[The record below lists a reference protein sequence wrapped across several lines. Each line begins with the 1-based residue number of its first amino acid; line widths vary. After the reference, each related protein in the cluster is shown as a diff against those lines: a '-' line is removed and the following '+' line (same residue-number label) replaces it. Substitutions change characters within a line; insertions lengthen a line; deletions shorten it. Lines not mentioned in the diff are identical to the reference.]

1 MACSSTVDNR
11 RTLLDN
17 SASGGR
23 FNGKAGFPPFPTYR
37 SSDLIHMTVL
47 ILASGSETRAT
58 LLRNAGLEIS
68 VQPARIDE
76 ENLRLSLQADGATT
90 ADLADALAEHKALKV
105 SQKNA
110 EGLVLGCDQIL
121 DLDGKVMTKPDSRD
135 HARTQLLHLRGQ
147 THCLL
152 SAAVLYHQGK
162 PVWRHTAVA
171 RLTMRSFS
179 DAFLERYLHEN
190 WQDIR
195 HSVGCY
201 QLEGPGIRLFSRIEG
216 DYFGILGLPL
226 LELLNVLTLR
236 KDIDG

>member
-37 SSDLIHMTVL
+37 SSDLIHMSVL

-58 LLRNAGLEIS
+58 LLRHAGLEIS

-90 ADLADALAEHKALKV
+90 ADLADALAEHKASKV

-135 HARTQLLHLRGQ
+135 HARTQLLH
-147 THCLL
+147 
-152 SAAVLYHQGK
+152 
-162 PVWRHTAVA
+162 
-171 RLTMRSFS
+171 
-179 DAFLERYLHEN
+179 
-190 WQDIR
+190 
-195 HSVGCY
+195 
-201 QLEGPGIRLFSRIEG
+201 
-216 DYFGILGLPL
+216 
-226 LELLNVLTLR
+226 
-236 KDIDG
+236 

>member
-1 MACSSTVDNR
+1 MLSSTVDKL

-23 FNGKAGFPPFPTYR
+23 FNEKTGFPPVLTFC

-76 ENLRLSLQADGATT
+76 ENLRLSLQHDGAT
-90 ADLADALAEHKALKV
+90 ALDLADALAEHKALKI
-105 SQKNA
+105 SQKNP
-110 EGLVLGCDQIL
+110 EGLVLGCDQVL
-121 DLDGKVMTKPDSRD
+121 DLNGAVFTKPDSPE
-135 HARTQLLHLRGQ
+135 HARTQLLTLRGQ
-147 THCLL
+147 THRLL
-152 SAAVLYHQGK
+152 SAAVLYHKGQ

-171 RLTMRSFS
+171 RMTMRRFS
-179 DAFLERYLHEN
+179 DAFLTRYLDQH